1 MVVVRLTEF
10 PAASTTEKWVVEG
23 PSRSR
28 ATAGVGVARV
38 ESGVFR
44 NRAPWALLRSRTVGL
59 VTNAGSP
66 DVSLDVRPAHRF
78 RLAVQQRGRAER
90 RHAREPLHLIQDHR
104 Q

>member
-28 ATAGVGVARV
+28 ATAAGVGVARNR
-38 ESGVFR
+38 VFR

-66 DVSLDVRPAHRF
+66 
-78 RLAVQQRGRAER
+78 RLAFRSMYARRIASASRCSSGAE
-90 RHAREPLHLIQDHR
+90 PNGGMLGNPSI
-104 Q
+104 